1 MSPTAR
7 ALPHPDISDVSLP
20 QVLFALSDPTRLDL
34 VRELAAQGALS
45 VAQCQAAGGDVP
57 KSTFSHHLRTL
68 REAGLIWSIPDGRR
82 RTIELRRDDVDRRF
96 PGLLTAVLSDDRPA
110 SPRDPDMP
118 ELRPA
123 TAGSLGRVDEPVDTS
138 RTGTP

>member
-7 ALPHPDISDVSLP
+7 DLPHPDIADVSLP
-20 QVLFALSDPTRLDL
+20 QALFALSDPARLDL
-34 VRELAAQGALS
+34 VRQLAAQGPLS
-45 VAQCQAAGGDVP
+45 IAQCQAAGGDVP

-96 PGLLTAVLSDDRPA
+96 PGLLAAVIAEGGDGPA
-110 SPRDPDMP
+110 PPSQPSGAAATQRDPVTPRD
-118 ELRPA
+118 R
-123 TAGSLGRVDEPVDTS
+123 
-138 RTGTP
+138 